1 MKIHNFSA
9 GPAILPRT
17 VLEKG
22 AQAVLDY
29 QGSGLSLI
37 EQSHRGKTFMA
48 VMDEARQ
55 LPLDLLGL
63 DDSYTTLYLQGGAS
77 MQFMMVAYNFLNT
90 KAAYLD
96 TGVWAAKAI
105 KEAKLFGQVDVVG
118 SSKDSK
124 YDHIPTDYTVSDDTD
139 YLHITTNNTIY
150 GTEMHHTP
158 QVNVPLI
165 ADMSSDIF
173 SRPIDAAKYDL
184 IYAGAQ
190 KNLGPAGVTL
200 VILKKSLLDKVTRQV
215 PSMLSYKVHAD
226 KGSMFNTPP
235 VFPIYIC
242 METMKWIQDNGGLV
256 GMDQRNAAKADLLY
270 NYLDEDNIYTPL
282 AQKADRSRMNVTWE
296 LKDSSLDAALIEA
309 AAAEG
314 ISGIKGHRDLGGFRA
329 SLYNALELESVQVL
343 VDVLKAFNA
352 KHG

>member
-1 MKIHNFSA
+1 MTIHNFSA

-17 VLEKG
+17 VLEKS
-22 AQAVLDY
+22 AQAVSDY

-37 EQSHRGKTFMA
+37 EQSHRGKTFMGI
-48 VMDEARQ
+48 MDEARQ

-77 MQFMMVAYNFLNT
+77 MQFLMVAYNFLNT

-105 KEAKLFGQVDVVG
+105 KEAKLFGQVDIVG
-118 SSKDSK
+118 SSKETK
-124 YDHIPTDYTVSDDTD
+124 YDHIPTDYTVSDDHD
-139 YLHITTNNTIY
+139 YLHVTTNNTIY

-173 SRPIDAAKYDL
+173 SRPIDANKYDL

-190 KNLGPAGVTL
+190 KNLGPAGTTL
-200 VILKKSLLDKVTRQV
+200 VILKKSLLDRVTRQV

-235 VFPIYIC
+235 VFAVYVC
-242 METMKWIQDNGGLV
+242 METMKWIQDNGGLE
-256 GMDQRNAAKADLLY
+256 GMDKRNAAKADLLY

-282 AQKADRSRMNVTWE
+282 AQKGHRSRMNVTWE
-296 LKDSSLDAALIEA
+296 LKDSSLDAALIDA
-309 AAAEG
+309 ATAEG

>member
-1 MKIHNFSA
+1 MKTHNFSA

-29 QGSGLSLI
+29 NGSGLSLI
-37 EQSHRGKTFMA
+37 EQSHRGKTFIGI
-48 VMDEARQ
+48 MDEARQ

-63 DDSYTTLYLQGGAS
+63 DDSYTTIYLQGGAS
-77 MQFMMVAYNFLNT
+77 MQFLMVAYNFLNT

-118 SSKDSK
+118 SSKETK
-124 YDHIPTDYTVSDDTD
+124 YDHIPTDYIVSDDHD

-158 QVNVPLI
+158 KVNVPLI

-190 KNLGPAGVTL
+190 KNLGPAGATL
-200 VILKKSLLDKVTRQV
+200 VILKKSLLDRVTRQV
-215 PSMLSYKVHAD
+215 PSMLSYKVHVD
-226 KGSMFNTPP
+226 KESMFNTPP
-235 VFPIYIC
+235 VFAVYIC
-242 METMKWIQDNGGLV
+242 METMKWIQDNGGLA

-282 AQKADRSRMNVTWE
+282 AHKDHRSRMNVTWV